1 MWQDDVFRG
10 FEVNAVYI
18 ANIMLLY
25 IYKSI
30 HYILSHKVFV

>member
-1 MWQDDVFRG
+1 MRQDDVFRG
-10 FEVNAVYI
+10 FEVNTVYI

-30 HYILSHKVFV
+30 YYILSHKVFV